1 MNVNELPQY
10 KCHKVV
16 RAAKIIGVGRIGDND
31 AVALEGAFDDP
42 CLILPYGWTYK
53 HRPEHGGYLVAYDDD
68 YLSYSPAAAFE
79 AGYSLIIDKDSN
91 GTVLTQNADGT
102 ETLHFQ
108 GSTPA
113 STEIDLDAAD
123 FSDALIWLKEGKRVS
138 RAGWNGKGQ
147 FVEIWRMSDRLSW
160 PTGTNP
166 SQHVP
171 MKSCFVLVNTQ
182 GEAQPGWVPSMGD
195 LMADDWKV
203 VS

>member
-91 GTVLTQNADGT
+91 GTVLAQKADGT
-102 ETLHFQ
+102 ETLTFQ
-108 GSTPA
+108 DSRQA
-113 STEIDLDAAD
+113 STEIDLNAAD
-123 FSDALIWLKEGKRVS
+123 FSDALMWLKEGKRVQ
-138 RAGWNGKGQ
+138 RAGWNGAGQWVVLIDPGNAMYTKGGASAPMQ
-147 FVEIWRMSDRLSW
+147 PCL
-160 PTGTNP
+160 GLKN
-166 SQHVP
+166 SQGN
-171 MKSCFVLVNTQ
+171 M
-182 GEAQPGWVPSMGD
+182 QPGWVPSMGD
-195 LMADDWKV
+195 LLADDWLV
-203 VS
+203 VA